1 MNTEYI
7 KGKNACARWCIR
19 INYLSVVISS
29 GWACLGPYMSH
40 DMMKWRSCYT
50 NDDDR
55 ATVEIKKR
63 ATQLVNKISAPFNS
77 LFSSA
82 ARRDPQGDWVASLP
96 PFALYTQSCCTQA
109 VFLLLLNFLVKT
121 LFAQDSPWILFA
133 RQTREKR
140 DAFGSVSQTS
150 RQIST
155 RELQSLC
162 FFSTQQSP
170 CCARIHFTERNVEQ
184 SQKSQSQSLND

>member
-1 MNTEYI
+1 
-7 KGKNACARWCIR
+7 
-19 INYLSVVISS
+19 
-29 GWACLGPYMSH
+29 
-40 DMMKWRSCYT
+40 MMKWRSCYT
-50 NDDDR
+50 NDDDQ

-121 LFAQDSPWILFA
+121 LFAQDSPWILYLRAKA
-133 RQTREKR
+133 RMERCLWERISNVSADINTRASK
-140 DAFGSVSQTS
+140 SLS
-150 RQIST
+150 R
-155 RELQSLC
+155 
-162 FFSTQQSP
+162 STQQSP
-170 CCARIHFTERNVEQ
+170 CCARIHFTEKEKCGAESEESESITERLTSAFCTAFHTISSRRVVLTL
-184 SQKSQSQSLND
+184 SGDGIA

>member
-1 MNTEYI
+1 
-7 KGKNACARWCIR
+7 
-19 INYLSVVISS
+19 
-29 GWACLGPYMSH
+29 
-40 DMMKWRSCYT
+40 MMKWRSCYT

-121 LFAQDSPWILFA
+121 LFAQDSLGFYLRA
-133 RQTREKR
+133 KAREKR
-140 DAFGSVSQTS
+140 CLWERISNVSADINARASKSLS
-150 RQIST
+150 R
-155 RELQSLC
+155 
-162 FFSTQQSP
+162 STQQSP
-170 CCARIHFTERNVEQ
+170 CCARIHFTERGNVEQ